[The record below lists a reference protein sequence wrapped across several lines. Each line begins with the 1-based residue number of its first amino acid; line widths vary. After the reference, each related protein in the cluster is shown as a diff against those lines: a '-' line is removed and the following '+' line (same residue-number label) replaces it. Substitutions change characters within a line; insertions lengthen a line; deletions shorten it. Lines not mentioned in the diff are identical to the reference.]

1 MHSDSS
7 IERMSTR
14 NSDFFSERADSN
26 IGSYVIGV
34 YNYSQKKNRVSTET
48 CVPALTFSLL
58 VAFVPFTGVP
68 YTVDWCTS
76 GTPFRDFVPALEEL
90 SNHTHLPLTHVFDNN
105 DLL

>member
-34 YNYSQKKNRVSTET
+34 YNYCQKKK
-48 CVPALTFSLL
+48 
-58 VAFVPFTGVP
+58 
-68 YTVDWCTS
+68 
-76 GTPFRDFVPALEEL
+76 
-90 SNHTHLPLTHVFDNN
+90 
-105 DLL
+105 